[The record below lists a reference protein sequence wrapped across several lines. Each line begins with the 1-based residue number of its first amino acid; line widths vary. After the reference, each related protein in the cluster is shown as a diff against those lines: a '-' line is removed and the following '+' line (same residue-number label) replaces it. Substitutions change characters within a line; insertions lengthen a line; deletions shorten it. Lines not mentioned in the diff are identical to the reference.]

1 MKEFIDLE
9 GASGAHYRF
18 RLWRAGSSHLPVA
31 GNYVLMRRAGEGVTV
46 QIVGATNDLSQAR
59 TQCGKSASGD
69 ALLYT
74 RLNVVRTVRTAEHQD
89 LAARYTKA
97 RVTEEIC

>member
-1 MKEFIDLE
+1 MREFIDLE
-9 GASGAHYRF
+9 GASGSQYRF
-18 RLWRAGSSHLPVA
+18 RLWPAGSAHLPVA

-59 TQCGKSASGD
+59 RQCGKGAGGE
-69 ALLYT
+69 ALVYT
-74 RLNVVRTVRTAEHQD
+74 RLNVVRAVRTAEHQD

-97 RVTEEIC
+97 RVTEEVG